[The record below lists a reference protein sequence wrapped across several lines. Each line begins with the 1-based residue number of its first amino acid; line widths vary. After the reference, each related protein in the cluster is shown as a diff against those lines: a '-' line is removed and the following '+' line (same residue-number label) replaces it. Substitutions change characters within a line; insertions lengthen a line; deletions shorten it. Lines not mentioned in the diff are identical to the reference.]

1 MIRNLVTWIFFTVTP
16 TWTGICVAQ
25 SLQPV
30 VHTITSKD
38 GLPSDNVYSIFQDS
52 KGMMWFCTERGLVR
66 YDGCNMKTYS
76 QSAGLPD
83 NEVLE
88 VFEVKPGELW
98 VNTFNRYAAIKQKDR
113 FLNLKNHPVWDS
125 IFWRTSTVGVG
136 QALFTDSKQWVSVL
150 EGLYVFDG
158 KVLTSI
164 EVPIK
169 GDGVYRM
176 EDIGEYV
183 RCYCIMSI
191 FKIRKKDYWCQVEA
205 DFSKQFSKFDR
216 VLDSDNKGNF
226 TLVSFKSD
234 SVIVVKR
241 EGATFRVLPHVLPQT
256 GTLYI
261 DAQNRY
267 WVCSLRKGAYCY
279 RLNER
284 EEFVLEKVIF
294 PDIRINKMI
303 QDREGTFWIG
313 TKGLGIL
320 AFREDFA
327 GYPQGFYSD
336 KEDNSYRTYVSSGQ
350 VLAGNSDGQV
360 FSLTHER
367 VEFKYTLPERAKSQ
381 NIRQVYKDK
390 SGQEWVITDDALY
403 WVSEKNVKQ
412 IKGVLSPKM
421 LSDDNQF
428 LYIASGGTLYSVDK
442 STLNSENKVKQR
454 LVSIYVDH
462 QNVVWGGALNGL
474 LTFRDLALHR
484 WSDQFPTLAS
494 RTMSIQEH
502 QGVLWVVNAGFGVVK
517 VEKDL
522 GIVRSA
528 VPLLNSDGK
537 PFQEV
542 LPNVVFEDDCIVF
555 ATSKAIY
562 QVFHNGRVV
571 KINMKTELTTSEITS
586 IARCAKNK
594 IWVATTR
601 GILLKDISL
610 NLSGDPEYPVF
621 ISDIKYRLADV
632 PEKVDLLEQDSM
644 TAVWLPATA
653 SLVEVSFANLSN
665 NFGEEVQYE
674 CQIVKGISSA
684 SLLTWSNLWNGLV
697 HYFLGK
703 KETIVLN
710 QSSFSLGVDPEAGK
724 YNITAY
730 ALYPGYPRSQ
740 NSDTVELV
748 IRPQLYEIL
757 WVQLL
762 FLFLALFGL
771 YLFYQ
776 SRLSMQETRN
786 KMLLLS
792 FQTLQSQIN
801 PHFVGNS
808 VNVFNQFFYPPDPA
822 KASNYIQLFNSILRR
837 TFELSDS
844 TFTPFEE
851 ELKYINNYLTMMK
864 IRLGDKLTFHISV
877 DKSIS
882 ASMPFPVL
890 ILQPILE
897 NATIHGINPG
907 GVTHI
912 QVLFAEVD
920 GYIHCVVEDNGIGL
934 NASLERRKESGRNKK
949 SVGLNIIRSKAQI
962 LNTLHNL
969 DMQFEMKDIGD
980 PTTHKT
986 GTRAVILFKKR

>member
-1 MIRNLVTWIFFTVTP
+1 MVID
-16 TWTGICVAQ
+16 ICKNGNQ
-25 SLQPV
+25 YMLSYNNDTTL
-30 VHTITSKD
+30 
-38 GLPSDNVYSIFQDS
+38 
-52 KGMMWFCTERGLVR
+52 
-66 YDGCNMKTYS
+66 
-76 QSAGLPD
+76 
-83 NEVLE
+83 VLE
-88 VFEVKPGELW
+88 
-98 VNTFNRYAAIKQKDR
+98 QK
-113 FLNLKNHPVWDS
+113 
-125 IFWRTSTVGVG
+125 G
-136 QALFTDSKQWVSVL
+136 
-150 EGLYVFDG
+150 G
-158 KVLTSI
+158 K
-164 EVPIK
+164 
-169 GDGVYRM
+169 
-176 EDIGEYV
+176 
-183 RCYCIMSI
+183 
-191 FKIRKKDYWCQVEA
+191 
-205 DFSKQFSKFDR
+205 
-216 VLDSDNKGNF
+216 
-226 TLVSFKSD
+226 
-234 SVIVVKR
+234 
-241 EGATFRVLPHVLPQT
+241 FRVLPGVIPIA
-256 GTLYI
+256 GTVFI
-261 DAQNRY
+261 DAQHRY
-267 WVCSLRKGAYCY
+267 WVCSPSTGAYCY
-279 RLNER
+279 RYNDKSGFL
-284 EEFVLEKVIF
+284 LEKKIF
-294 PDIRINKMI
+294 PDIRINEI
-303 QDREGTFWIG
+303 SQDKEGTFWVG
-313 TKGLGIL
+313 TKGLGL
-320 AFREDFA
+320 FAFREDFA
-327 GYPQGFYSD
+327 HYTKGFYNANED
-336 KEDNSYRTYVSSGQ
+336 KAYRVNDTPHGLWISNSSGEIRKLTGENFSPQ
-350 VLAGNSDGQV
+350 YSITLDGV
-360 FSLTHER
+360 SR
-367 VEFKYTLPERAKSQ
+367 
-381 NIRQVYKDK
+381 NIRQVYTDRDYND
-390 SGQEWVITDDALY
+390 WIITDNALLFCD
-403 WVSEKNVKQ
+403 KTGIRK
-412 IKGVLSPKM
+412 IPGVTSPKM
-421 LSDDNQF
+421 IADDDVF
-428 LYIASGGTLYSVDK
+428 LYVAAGGASH
-442 STLNSENKVKQR
+442 KVHKKNLVAYKPITRR
-454 LVSIYVDH
+454 LVSIFVDA
-462 QNVVWGGALNGL
+462 QNVVWAGGLNGL
-474 LTFRDLALHR
+474 FTVRDTALYQ
-484 WSDQFPTLAS
+484 WNNQYPTLGS
-494 RTMSIQEH
+494 RTVSIQEH

-542 LPNVVFEDDCIVF
+542 LPNVVFEDDCIIF

-562 QVFHNGRVV
+562 RVFHDGRVV
-571 KINMKTELTTSEITS
+571 KINMRTELTTSEITS
-586 IARCAKNK
+586 IARCEKNK

-601 GILLKDISL
+601 GILLKDINL
-610 NLSGDPEYPVF
+610 NLSADLEYPVF
-621 ISDIKYRLADV
+621 ISDIKYHMADAA
-632 PEKVDLLEQDSM
+632 EKIDLLEQDSM
-644 TAVWLPATA
+644 AAVWLPATA

-674 CQIVKGISSA
+674 CEIVKGISSGW
-684 SLLTWSNLWNGLV
+684 LLTWSNLWNGLA
-697 HYFLGK
+697 HYFFGQ

-748 IRPQLYEIL
+748 IRPRLYEIL

-762 FLFLALFGL
+762 LLFLALFGL

-776 SRLSMQETRN
+776 SRLSLQETRN

-877 DKSIS
+877 DESIS

-934 NASLERRKESGRNKK
+934 KASLERRKESGRNKK

-980 PTTHKT
+980 PKTHKT
-986 GTRAVILFKKR
+986 GTRAVVLFKKTQAG